1 MMQRKRE
8 VAKWVFSKELKDT
21 TFIEEPGED
30 ERGRP
35 YVITPLGTRMKRIMI
50 AGTVTSRNVEENM
63 TKLTVADPLGSF
75 FLSVF
80 PSEYS
85 PEVKDT
91 ADQVENNS
99 HVAVLGR
106 VSPFKTE
113 EGAMYHSI
121 NPESIFTVKEGTVAY
136 WNWRT
141 LLSSKRKFYAIRE
154 ARKIESPEVQNL
166 LDLGYYTEEAE
177 CAINSVKHYSD
188 YDIQGFLESLSGISK
203 STAGSDKSKELKDLI
218 LDIIRKNDSDG
229 KGCKYEQI
237 VESGKEQQVEQHEID
252 EALNLLGSDGEIYE
266 VSLKRYRII

>member
-8 VAKWVFSKELKDT
+8 VAKWAFSKELKDT

-35 YVITPLGTRMKRIMI
+35 YIITPLGTRIKRIMF

-63 TKLTVADPLGSF
+63 TKITVADPLGSF

-91 ADQVENNS
+91 ADSLENNNL
-99 HVAVLGR
+99 VTVLGR

-113 EGAMYHSI
+113 EGVFYHTV
-121 NPESIFTVKEGTVAY
+121 NPESIFIVKESTVNY

-141 LLSSKRKFYAIRE
+141 LISSKKKFYAIRE
-154 ARKIESPEVQNL
+154 ARKIESVEVQNL
-166 LDLGYYTEEAE
+166 IDLGYYQEEAE
-177 CAINSVKHYSD
+177 SAVNSVKHYPE
-188 YDIQGFLESLSGISK
+188 YDIQGFMESLSAISK
-203 STAGSDKSKELKDLI
+203 TTVASDKSNDLKVLI
-218 LDIIRKNDSDG
+218 LDIIGKHDEDG
-229 KGCKYEQI
+229 KGCKYEEI
-237 VESGKEQQVEQHEID
+237 VEAGKAQNMEQHEID

-266 VSLKRYRII
+266 VSLKRYRKI